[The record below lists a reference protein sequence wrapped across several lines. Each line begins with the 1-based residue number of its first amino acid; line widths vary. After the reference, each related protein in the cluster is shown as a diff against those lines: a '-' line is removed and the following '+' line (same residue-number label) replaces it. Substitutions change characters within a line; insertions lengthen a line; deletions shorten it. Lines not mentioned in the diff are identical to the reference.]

1 VIWTQA
7 EPFGIFLKGTGDS
20 PIMRKSVGVFV
31 LFALMWGPTVLTE
44 PAGRASHL
52 SEAIQYLL
60 DFVETSEAWLLQA
73 LEAYRQK

>member
-1 VIWTQA
+1 
-7 EPFGIFLKGTGDS
+7 
-20 PIMRKSVGVFV
+20 MRKSVGVFV

-44 PAGRASHL
+44 PAAGASHL